1 MNGIWYYFIA
11 FILIWI
17 ISLTFKK
24 QLTNR
29 GFEIEFPMIMW
40 KTKRLRGFL
49 NRIANLSPRFWKA
62 FMNIGLIICYAAMI
76 FMTYT
81 LIQSLTTIVEAPSV
95 SIVLPGVDVPG
106 SPVYVPFTYGFIA
119 LATVLI
125 IHEFSHGIISR
136 VEGIKIESIGLLL
149 FAILPGAFVEPN
161 EEELQESSKSSR
173 LRVYTAGSMANI
185 SLAVIALLLFS
196 LISISVIP
204 STFSEDGV
212 EISRIVEGSPADGIL
227 KEGMIIESID
237 NNSLNSSSQY
247 LELVAGFKPNQHV
260 SIDTDMGVY
269 DLELSK
275 NPNNDSRGF
284 VGIQA
289 AKHYALNKDVSDI
302 WGNDLPWVW
311 FSIAELLQW
320 IFILN
325 IGIGLFNLLP
335 IKPLDGGHMFE
346 ILLSYKLKEK
356 QYKPIVK
363 AVSIFLALIIVF
375 SILYGF
381 IG

>member
-11 FILIWI
+11 FIIIWI

-24 QLTNR
+24 QLTGR
-29 GFEIEFPMIMW
+29 GFEIEFPIIMW

-49 NRIANLSPRFWKA
+49 NRIANLSPRFWKW
-62 FMNIGLIICYAAMI
+62 FMNIGLVICYAAMAL
-76 FMTYT
+76 MTYM

-95 SIVLPGVDVPG
+95 SIVLPGVEVPG

-125 IHEFSHGIISR
+125 VHEFSHGIISR

-161 EEELQESSKSSR
+161 EDELQESSRLSR
-173 LRVYTAGSMANI
+173 LRIYTAGSMANI

-196 LISISVIP
+196 LISASVIP
-204 STFSEDGV
+204 STFSENGV
-212 EISRIVEGSPADGIL
+212 EISRVVEGSPAENIL
-227 KEGMIIESID
+227 KEGMVIESIN
-237 NNSLNSSSQY
+237 NNSLNSSQQY
-247 LELVAGFKPNQHV
+247 LDLVSGFKPDQHV
-260 SIDTDMGVY
+260 SISTDLGTY
-269 DLELSK
+269 DVVLSK

-284 VGIQA
+284 IGIQA
-289 AKHYALNKDVSDI
+289 AKHFVLNKDVSDV
-302 WGNDLPWVW
+302 WGNELPWVW
-311 FSIAELLQW
+311 FSVAELLQW

-335 IKPLDGGHMFE
+335 LKPLDGGHMFE

-356 QYKPIVK
+356 HYKPIVK
-363 AVSIFLALIIVF
+363 AVSIILALIIVF
-375 SILYGF
+375 SIVYGF

>member
-11 FILIWI
+11 FIIIWI

-24 QLTNR
+24 QLTGR
-29 GFEIEFPMIMW
+29 GFEIEFPIIMW

-49 NRIANLSPRFWKA
+49 NRIANLSPRFWKW
-62 FMNIGLIICYAAMI
+62 FMNIGLVICYAAMAL
-76 FMTYT
+76 MTYM

-95 SIVLPGVDVPG
+95 SIVLPGVEVPG

-125 IHEFSHGIISR
+125 VHEFSHGIISR

-161 EEELQESSKSSR
+161 EDELQESSRLSR
-173 LRVYTAGSMANI
+173 LRIYTAGSMANI

-196 LISISVIP
+196 LISASVIP
-204 STFSEDGV
+204 STFSENGV
-212 EISRIVEGSPADGIL
+212 EISRVVEGSPAENIL
-227 KEGMIIESID
+227 KEGMVIESIN
-237 NNSLNSSSQY
+237 NNSLNSSQQY
-247 LELVAGFKPNQHV
+247 LDLVSGFKPDQHV
-260 SIDTDMGVY
+260 SISTDLGTY
-269 DLELSK
+269 DIVLSK

-284 VGIQA
+284 IGIQA
-289 AKHYALNKDVSDI
+289 AKHFVLNKDVSDV
-302 WGNDLPWVW
+302 WGNELPWVW
-311 FSIAELLQW
+311 FSVAELLQW

-335 IKPLDGGHMFE
+335 LKPLDGGHMFE

-356 QYKPIVK
+356 HYKPIVK
-363 AVSIFLALIIVF
+363 AVSIILALIIVF
-375 SILYGF
+375 SIVYGF

>member
-11 FILIWI
+11 FIIIWI

-24 QLTNR
+24 QLTGR
-29 GFEIEFPMIMW
+29 GFEIEFPIIMW

-49 NRIANLSPRFWKA
+49 NRIANLSPRFWKW
-62 FMNIGLIICYAAMI
+62 FMNIGLVICYAAMAL
-76 FMTYT
+76 MTYM

-95 SIVLPGVDVPG
+95 SIVLPGVEVPG

-125 IHEFSHGIISR
+125 VHEFSHGIISR

-161 EEELQESSKSSR
+161 EDELQESSRLSR
-173 LRVYTAGSMANI
+173 LRIYTAGSMANI

-196 LISISVIP
+196 LISASVIP
-204 STFSEDGV
+204 STFSENGV
-212 EISRIVEGSPADGIL
+212 EISRVVEGSPAENIL
-227 KEGMIIESID
+227 KEGMVIESIN
-237 NNSLNSSSQY
+237 NNSLNSSQQY
-247 LELVAGFKPNQHV
+247 LDLVSGFKPDQHV
-260 SIDTDMGVY
+260 SISTDLGTY
-269 DLELSK
+269 DVVLSK

-284 VGIQA
+284 IGIQA
-289 AKHYALNKDVSDI
+289 AKHFVLNKDVSDV
-302 WGNDLPWVW
+302 WGNELPWVW
-311 FSIAELLQW
+311 FSVAELLQW

-335 IKPLDGGHMFE
+335 LKPLDGGHMFE

-356 QYKPIVK
+356 HYKPIVK
-363 AVSIFLALIIVF
+363 AVSIVLALIIVF
-375 SILYGF
+375 SIVYGF

>member
-24 QLTNR
+24 QLTGR
-29 GFEIEFPMIMW
+29 GFEIEFPIIMW

-49 NRIANLSPRFWKA
+49 NRIANLSPRFWKW
-62 FMNIGLIICYAAMI
+62 FMNIGLVICYAAMAL
-76 FMTYT
+76 MTYM

-95 SIVLPGVDVPG
+95 SIVLPGVEVPG

-125 IHEFSHGIISR
+125 VHEFSHGIISR

-161 EEELQESSKSSR
+161 EDELQESSRLSR
-173 LRVYTAGSMANI
+173 LRIYTAGSMANI

-196 LISISVIP
+196 LISASVIP
-204 STFSEDGV
+204 STFSENGV
-212 EISRIVEGSPADGIL
+212 EISRVVEGSPAENIL
-227 KEGMIIESID
+227 KEGMVIESIN
-237 NNSLNSSSQY
+237 NNSLNSSQQY
-247 LELVAGFKPNQHV
+247 LDLVSGFKPDQHV
-260 SIDTDMGVY
+260 SISTDLGTY
-269 DLELSK
+269 DVVLSK

-284 VGIQA
+284 IGIQA
-289 AKHYALNKDVSDI
+289 AKHFVLNKDVSDV
-302 WGNDLPWVW
+302 WGNELPWVW
-311 FSIAELLQW
+311 FSVAELLQW

-335 IKPLDGGHMFE
+335 LKPLDGGHMFE

-356 QYKPIVK
+356 HYKPIVK
-363 AVSIFLALIIVF
+363 AVSIILALIIVF
-375 SILYGF
+375 SIVYGF

>member
-11 FILIWI
+11 FILIWV

-24 QLTNR
+24 QLSEK
-29 GFEIEFPMIMW
+29 GFEIDFPVIMW

-49 NRIANLSPRFWKA
+49 NRIANLSPRFWKI
-62 FMNIGLIICYAAMI
+62 FMSIGLVICYGAMVFI
-76 FMTYT
+76 TYT
-81 LIQSLTTIVEAPSV
+81 LVQSLATIVEAPSV
-95 SIVLPGVDVPG
+95 SIILPGVDVPG
-106 SPVYVPFTYGFIA
+106 SPVYVPFSYGFIA

-161 EEELQESSKSSR
+161 EEELQESSKLSR

-185 SLAVIALLLFS
+185 SLAIIALILFS
-196 LISISVIP
+196 VISASVIP
-204 STFSEDGV
+204 ATFSEDGV
-212 EISRIVEGSPADGIL
+212 EISRIVEGSPADKVL

-237 NNSLNSSSQY
+237 NKSLNSSNEY

-260 SIDTDMGVY
+260 SIDTDTGVY

-284 VGIQA
+284 IGIQA
-289 AKHYALNKDVSDI
+289 AKHYVLNKDASDV
-302 WGNDLPWVW
+302 WGNDLPWIW

-356 QYKPIVK
+356 YYKPIVK
-363 AVSIFLALIIVF
+363 VVSVFLGLIIVF

>member
-196 LISISVIP
+196 LISTSVIP

-237 NNSLNSSSQY
+237 NNSLNSSGQY

-289 AKHYALNKDVSDI
+289 AKHYALNKEVSDI
-302 WGNDLPWVW
+302 WGNDFPWVW

-346 ILLSYKLKEK
+346 ILLSYKLNEK